1 MVGKP
6 AWYWFGLTEKK
17 GIRHKK
23 HETLPT
29 CFTTKGKELMGKV
42 ADIPTRWRSS
52 QIMQRTKTAK
62 ERGEL

>member
-1 MVGKP
+1 MGKL
-6 AWYWFGLTEKK
+6 ACYWCGLIEKK

-23 HETLPT
+23 HETRPT

-42 ADIPTRWRSS
+42 ADIPTRWPST
-52 QIMQRTKTAK
+52 QIMQRAKIAK